1 MLLRDVRPT
10 PEPNWAGSLDR
21 KVPARFPRPPAV
33 WKGPFIA
40 LRAHVF
46 AFGAVATVASMIV
59 VLVIVLS
66 NVSTGSNDSA
76 GGGSG
81 MSAST
86 AKSAAPEPLSAPA
99 GAPQSRAVKKT
110 TAITLTTTPGEVQSV

>member
-21 KVPARFPRPPAV
+21 KVAAGFPRPPAL
-33 WKGPFIA
+33 WKRPFIA

-66 NVSTGSNDSA
+66 NVSTGSDDSGSGSVAAMKAAPESADSA
-76 GGGSG
+76 GAASSG
-81 MSAST
+81 
-86 AKSAAPEPLSAPA
+86 PAPA
-99 GAPQSRAVKKT
+99 
-110 TAITLTTTPGEVQSV
+110 